1 MRISDWSSD
10 VCSSDLFFVARSA
23 DIAVNTAMMRSF
35 LATLT
40 LAVFGSALVDN
51 ARAARTMLALTGPL
65 LLALPVLRLAC
76 GGPTWAEMFAPAQLV
91 VPDDPKNLGS
101 GQRVSVRVEIGGGR
115 NLTNKKYK

>member
-23 DIAVNTAMMRSF
+23 DIDVNTAMMRSF

-40 LAVFGSALVDN
+40 LSVFGSALVDN
-51 ARAARTMLALTGPL
+51 ARAARTMLALTGAL

-91 VPDDPKNLGS
+91 VPAIDTALTLS
-101 GQRVSVRVEIGGGR
+101 GLIRQEEYTSELQSLKR
-115 NLTNKKYK
+115 LPYA